1 MIFDKATVIAGIKD
15 QLRSAADKG
24 QIKKIERSLS
34 FALDDYTLRLADSGL
49 LTDYDVSISAGDRT
63 VSVPGENDDLKY
75 LFMVKY
81 GTGDNQRVIDFVD
94 KKQFLRN
101 HDSPTATAGT
111 PRVFTVLSTTD
122 GFPVLKFNV
131 PALAATTITVY
142 YWLDMTPENIG
153 QTRSG
158 AAITVG
164 AVAWFYGIGG
174 NGAAEY
180 AAYEELASL
189 SRGSDHFLKKVEK
202 RFGLNRF
209 DRDVRVLQQQIRM
222 KRT

>member
-1 MIFDKATVIAGIKD
+1 VIFDKATVIAGIKD
-15 QLRSAADKG
+15 QLRSAADRG
-24 QIKKIERSLS
+24 NLKKIERSLS

-49 LTDYDVSISAGDRT
+49 LTNYDVSISAGDRT
-63 VSVPGENDDLKY
+63 VSIPGENDDLKY
-75 LFMVKY
+75 LFIVKY
-81 GTGDNQRVIDFVD
+81 GTGEDQKPIDFVD
-94 KKQFLRN
+94 KKQFLRD
-101 HDSPTATAGT
+101 HDNPAATAGT
-111 PRVFTVLSTTD
+111 PKFFTILSTTD

-174 NGAAEY
+174 AGAIEY
-180 AAYEELASL
+180 AAYEKLAAL
-189 SRGSDHFLKKVEK
+189 SKGSDHFLKKVEK
-202 RFGLNRF
+202 KLDLNKF
-209 DRDVRVLQQQIRM
+209 DRDVRVLQGQIRF

>member
-15 QLRSAADKG
+15 QLRSAADRGKL
-24 QIKKIERSLS
+24 KKIERSLS

-49 LTDYDVSISAGDRT
+49 LTNYDVSISAGDRT
-63 VSVPGENDDLKY
+63 VSIPGENDDLKY
-75 LFMVKY
+75 LFRVKY
-81 GTGDNQRVIDFVD
+81 GTGDSQKTIDFVD
-94 KKQFLRN
+94 KKQFLRD
-101 HDSPTATAGT
+101 HDSPAATAGT
-111 PRVFTVLSTTD
+111 PRVFTILSTTD
-122 GFPVLKFNV
+122 GFPVLKFDV

-164 AVAWFYGIGG
+164 AVAWFYGPGSG
-174 NGAAEY
+174 GAAEY

-202 RFGLNRF
+202 RFGLNKF

>member
-24 QIKKIERSLS
+24 RLEKIERSLS

-49 LTDYDVSISAGDRT
+49 LTNYDITISAGDRT

-81 GTGDNQRVIDFVD
+81 GTGDSQKVIDFVD
-94 KKQFLRN
+94 KKQFLRD
-101 HDSPTATAGT
+101 HDSPAATAGT
-111 PRVFTVLSTTD
+111 PRVFTMLSTTD
-122 GFPVLKFNV
+122 GFPVLKFDV
-131 PALAATTITVY
+131 PAASATTITVY
-142 YWLDMTPENIG
+142 YWQDMTPENIG

-158 AAITVG
+158 VAIMAG
-164 AVAWFYGIGG
+164 GVAYFYGVTGG
-174 NGAAEY
+174 GAGEY
-180 AAYEELASL
+180 ALFEKLAAL
-189 SRGSDHFLKKVEK
+189 SRGSDHFLKHIEK
-202 RFGLNRF
+202 KFGLNKF